1 MGLLGAAASKEQSL
15 AFNKMKVVSNS
26 STLLMEVT
34 LLATLNKVL
43 TSHLW
48 LFEFVGGLPGCGLLN
63 KV

>member
-43 TSHLW
+43 TSHL
-48 LFEFVGGLPGCGLLN
+48 
-63 KV
+63 